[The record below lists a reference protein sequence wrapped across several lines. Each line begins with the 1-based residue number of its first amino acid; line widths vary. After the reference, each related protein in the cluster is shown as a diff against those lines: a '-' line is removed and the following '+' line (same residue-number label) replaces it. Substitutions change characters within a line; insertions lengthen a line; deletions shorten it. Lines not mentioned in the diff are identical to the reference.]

1 MIIYCT
7 TGELTQVSATVFI
20 RRFEI
25 TESDVE
31 DANESH
37 KTINIDG
44 VYHED
49 IDTKKD

>member
-1 MIIYCT
+1 M
-7 TGELTQVSATVFI
+7 VFI

-37 KTINIDG
+37 KTINTDG
-44 VYHED
+44 VNDED
-49 IDTKKD
+49 IDTE

>member
-1 MIIYCT
+1 MIIYST
-7 TGELTQVSATVFI
+7 NRELTKVSATVFI

-37 KTINIDG
+37 QTIDTDG
-44 VYHED
+44 VYDED
-49 IDTKKD
+49 IDTK

>member
-1 MIIYCT
+1 M
-7 TGELTQVSATVFI
+7 VFI

-49 IDTKKD
+49 IDTKKDWLRLYTALLEN